1 MPLPGVLVAGAAI
14 KGLIGAGQALFSG
27 QKDKQKKADESIA
40 NIQTYKASPL
50 VAQNVQQS
58 QQDVGA
64 AMPGEE
70 LAAQQIGQST
80 TQALGAARTRK
91 GGLGSVG
98 SIAAQQQKSLESLA
112 TKKAEFK
119 LGAKERLKQARTQ
132 MSNELGK
139 QFASEQEKQQL
150 KANIALGALA
160 GAKAQKAAGL
170 RMVGSAVSDLAMSQS
185 GGTGGAGLGS
195 IFKRK
200 SRSQAFGGG
209 GDESTS

>member
-1 MPLPGVLVAGAAI
+1 MLDPGTIAAAAGGGIKLLTGAA
-14 KGLIGAGQALFSG
+14 QVLFSG
-27 QKDKQKKADESIA
+27 QKEKQKAADAAIKE
-40 NIQTYKASPL
+40 IQTYKASPL
-50 VAQNVQQS
+50 VAQNLQQS

-70 LAAQQIGQST
+70 VAAQQIGQST

-91 GGLGSVG
+91 GGLGAIG
-98 SIAAQQQKSLESLA
+98 NIAAQQQKSLQGLA

-119 LGAKERLKQARTQ
+119 LGAKERLKQARMQ
-132 MSNELGK
+132 MSNELGR

-170 RMVGSAVSDLAMSQS
+170 RMIGS
-185 GGTGGAGLGS
+185 GAGDV
-195 IFKRK
+195 I
-200 SRSQAFGGG
+200 RSVSPSASVTG
-209 GDESTS
+209 

>member
-1 MPLPGVLVAGAAI
+1 MALPALLALPALFKGAAI
-14 KGLIGAGQALFSG
+14 AKGVLGLGQAIFSG
-27 QKDKQKKADESIA
+27 QKDKQKKADAAIEG
-40 NIQTYKASPL
+40 IQTYKASPL

-64 AMPGEE
+64 AMPDEE
-70 LAAQQIGQST
+70 VAAQQIGQST

-91 GGLGSVG
+91 GGLGAIG
-98 SIAAQQQKSLESLA
+98 NIAAQQQKSLQGLA

-119 LGAKERLKQARTQ
+119 LGAKERLKQARMQ

-170 RMVGSAVSDLAMSQS
+170 RMIGSAAGDIIR
-185 GGTGGAGLGS
+185 TGS
-195 IFKRK
+195 P
-200 SRSQAFGGG
+200 
-209 GDESTS
+209 STSVTG

>member
-1 MPLPGVLVAGAAI
+1 MPLPAFLAGAALL
-14 KGLIGAGQALFSG
+14 KGAAIGKGILGLGQALFSG
-27 QKDKQKKADESIA
+27 QKDKQKKADEA
-40 NIQTYKASPL
+40 VGNIQTYKASPL

-91 GGLGSVG
+91 GGLGSIG
-98 SIAAQQQKSLESLA
+98 SIAAQQQKSLEGLA

-170 RMVGSAVSDLAMSQS
+170 RMVGSAAGDLIRAGS
-185 GGTGGAGLGS
+185 GTV
-195 IFKRK
+195 
-200 SRSQAFGGG
+200 
-209 GDESTS
+209 